1 MPRRAGSGGQRGAPA
16 GCGCELRNSG
26 SLSATAKGEKEI
38 FLLAGLVSG
47 SAPQA
52 ISPKPSV
59 CWQYP
64 PETNIGVVGC
74 DADFLFAARCVSLWG
89 LS

>member
-1 MPRRAGSGGQRGAPA
+1 MPRLAGSGGQRGAPA
-16 GCGCELRNSG
+16 GCEYELRNSD
-26 SLSATAKGEKEI
+26 SLSAIAIRGKRKSI
-38 FLLAGLVSG
+38 FALAGLASG

-64 PETNIGVVGC
+64 PETNIGVVGR
-74 DADFLFAARCVSLWG
+74 DADFLFCHPPKVR
-89 LS
+89 